1 MIASLLLK
9 LSMVGLC
16 LALPPVEFIQQ
27 FARKHERTSVTF
39 HLPSIS
45 HLTFIARHRT
55 AMMQSIFPSAYVFQG
70 NATFQFGETD
80 LHVFILDTKQWEQ
93 SLKHFV
99 NMYNRR
105 TRTSREYWLVHLDSD
120 MPFEDFNQALSSQGI
135 HVDLDDDLFVT
146 YYDNEEF
153 LQIKEL
159 YKIRPEADFK
169 LIILPYGNY
178 TRETGLVLDPF
189 EKWARRRDLQGV
201 LLKTVALESVPY
213 ITVMAPIPGQP
224 GFFHMDG
231 MFAEVYF
238 SLQEIMNFT
247 FTLIQPPDMQ
257 WGALQPDGSWSGIV
271 NLLQTQQVDVAATD
285 FTVTRARSEV
295 ITFAQPITQIYHSLF
310 IQNPSGT
317 FNYMAY
323 IEPLHY
329 LAWIAVGT
337 FCLVTPPF
345 MFLTAKYIIVQ
356 FLVSKVS
363 KYIIY
368 DLGMVLM
375 NQAMRNSHGV
385 NQSFL

>member
-1 MIASLLLK
+1 M
-9 LSMVGLC
+9 
-16 LALPPVEFIQQ
+16 ALPPVEFIEQ
-27 FARKHERTSVTF
+27 FTKNHGRTNVAF
-39 HLPSIS
+39 HLPPIS
-45 HLTFIARHRT
+45 HLTAIAKYWSG
-55 AMMQSIFPSAYVFQG
+55 MMQRDIANAYVSQPIDKPVKNFH
-70 NATFQFGETD
+70 FGETD
-80 LHVFILDTKQWEQ
+80 LHVYILNSQELDQ
-93 SLKHFV
+93 SLLQFIDMF
-99 NMYNRR
+99 NDR
-105 TRTSREYWLVHLDSD
+105 TRTRREFWLVHLDLD
-120 MPFEDFNQALSSQGI
+120 LTLGDFNQALLQEI
-135 HVDLDDDLFVT
+135 QVDLDDDLFVT

-178 TRETGLVLDPF
+178 TRETGLELDPY

-345 MFLTAKYIIVQ
+345 MFLTAKYVYNCSILS
-356 FLVSKVS
+356 FKGFKVHN
-363 KYIIY
+363 
-368 DLGMVLM
+368 L
-375 NQAMRNSHGV
+375 
-385 NQSFL
+385 